1 MMSHPNDQ
9 NGAGASPSSWSHRLP
24 VILLALVGCAL
35 SAYLTLYQW
44 HVTASVWDPLFGSV
58 SSEAVL
64 SSSVSRALPLP
75 DATLGALAY
84 LVEAMVTSLGGSD
97 RWRSMPWLVM
107 AFGLVLAGL
116 ALVSVALVLIQLLV
130 LHALCSLCLCSA
142 AISWLNAWLG
152 RVEVFASLRRLKQSI
167 ARGASLPTAL
177 RGPTSMSSS
186 RASKHHMT
194 RGVR

>member
-1 MMSHPNDQ
+1 MMYEPNAQ
-9 NGAGASPSSWSHRLP
+9 NGARANPSHWAHRLP
-24 VILLALVGCAL
+24 VIVLALVGCAV

-44 HVTASVWDPLFGSV
+44 HVAASVWDPLFGSV

-64 SSSVSRALPLP
+64 SSTVSRALPLP

-84 LVEAMVTSLGGSD
+84 LVEAVVTSLGGTD

-116 ALVSVALVLIQLLV
+116 ALVSVALVLTQLLV
-130 LHALCSLCLCSA
+130 VHALCSLCICSA

-152 RVEVFASLRRLKQSI
+152 ATRSSPAFVASRSRLLAARHSLLLYAGRLQCLRVARLS
-167 ARGASLPTAL
+167 TA
-177 RGPTSMSSS
+177 
-186 RASKHHMT
+186 
-194 RGVR
+194 